1 MLARPVRIDFSSQ
14 PCSARPASKRS
25 SRWYSWRARLFS
37 ATVPPPFAL
46 SLSGF
51 FLPMAALSQFAARF
65 GAAGTPR
72 STAGIRMPTVQRSAL
87 VEHSAARMF
96 ALVNDIAAYPRRF
109 DWCESAQ
116 VLEADDERVVARLDL
131 GFGALRTWFTTENTL
146 SPPHHIAMAL
156 RAGPFKRLEGHWRFH
171 ALDESAC
178 KVTLTLD
185 FEPQSRLLAPAMAL
199 GFQGL
204 ADRMVD
210 DFVRVADRG
219 AE

>member
-1 MLARPVRIDFSSQ
+1 
-14 PCSARPASKRS
+14 
-25 SRWYSWRARLFS
+25 
-37 ATVPPPFAL
+37 
-46 SLSGF
+46 
-51 FLPMAALSQFAARF
+51 
-65 GAAGTPR
+65 
-72 STAGIRMPTVQRSAL
+72 MPTIKRSAL

-116 VLEADDERVVARLDL
+116 VLEADDVHVVARLDL

-146 SPPHHIAMAL
+146 SPPHHIDMQL
-156 RAGPFKRLEGHWRFH
+156 RDGPFRKLSGRWQFH

-178 KVTLTLD
+178 KVTLTLE
-185 FEPQSRLLAPAMAL
+185 FEPKSRLLAPALAL

-210 DFVRVADRG
+210 DFGRIADTG
-219 AE
+219 VEA